1 MIIKN
6 ITEFRK
12 AMKETLDIIHENDE
26 TVILS
31 RADDR
36 DVVMISLKS
45 FNSIQ
50 ETLYLIA
57 SKTNRQR
64 LDSAIED
71 IENSINVVQK
81 NLLL

>member
-1 MIIKN
+1 MIVKI

-12 AMKETLDIIHENDE
+12 SMTETLDVIHENDE
-26 TVILS
+26 TVILA

-36 DVVMISLKS
+36 DVVMISLRS

-50 ETLYLIA
+50 ETLYLLA

-71 IENSINVVQK
+71 IDNSMNLVQK